1 MISLLVIIYA
11 AFISLGLPDAL
22 LGTSWPVIYPELA
35 APEDFAG
42 YIFMT
47 VTIGTILSSLNS
59 GRMIRA
65 FGHEKI
71 VSFSVLL
78 TAVSLLGFSFVH
90 QYPLFFIFAFPLGSG
105 GGAIDAV
112 LNEFVA
118 EHYKASHMNWL
129 HSFWG
134 IGAVTGPILLSAL
147 FANGFGWR
155 NGYRIVSIFQ
165 FFLFGVIL
173 TSLPKWNK
181 VTSRAHLTQQTAEGT
196 KTSAEAP
203 KRISELLQAD
213 GVLSVLLTVLL
224 YCGIEQAMNLWGAT
238 YLVETRMISEATAAI
253 WSSLYLGGVA
263 IGRILSGF
271 ISEKATNRVM
281 IRSGII
287 AVLLGLILIL
297 LNGPT
302 VVPLTGFLLT
312 GLGSA
317 PIFPAT
323 LHETPVRF
331 GKGIAQD
338 IMGFQMAAA
347 YLGSMLIP
355 PLIGFIAT
363 RTSMAIVPPILLS
376 FTVLMLYANHRTEK
390 KFSRID

>member
-118 EHYKASHMNWL
+118 EHYQASHMNWL

-134 IGAVTGPILLSAL
+134 IGAFTGPILLSAL
-147 FANGFGWR
+147 FSSGFGWR
-155 NGYRIVSIFQ
+155 SGYRIVSIIQ
-165 FFLFGVIL
+165 MILFGIVL
-173 TSLPKWNK
+173 LSLPKWNK
-181 VTSRAHLTQQTAEGT
+181 VSSHS
-196 KTSAEAP
+196 SAINKHDVNTPKEAP
-203 KRISELLQAD
+203 KNIGELLQVD

-224 YCGIEQAMNLWGAT
+224 YCGIEQAMTLWGAT
-238 YLVETRMISEATAAI
+238 YLIETRPISEAEAAS
-253 WSSLYLGGVA
+253 WSSLYLGGVT

-271 ISEKATNRVM
+271 IAGKVSNRSMV
-281 IRSGII
+281 RG
-287 AVLLGLILIL
+287 GILIVL
-297 LNGPT
+297 VGFILMILNGPAP
-302 VVPLTGFLLT
+302 VLLAGILFT
-312 GLGSA
+312 GLGSG

-338 IMGFQMAAA
+338 VMGFQMATA
-347 YLGSMLIP
+347 YLGSTLIP
-355 PLIGFIAT
+355 PLIGFIST
-363 RTSMAIVPPILLS
+363 RTSMAVIPPILLA
-376 FTVLMLYANHRTEK
+376 FTGLMLYANTKTEK
-390 KFSRID
+390 RFYDKG